1 MNNQGEQNNQNLKR
15 NIPEH
20 ALDPGLE
27 QSDHEPARLEALL
40 KEYLGPRWAQC
51 TEAERRICQEIAAAE
66 AELELYAA
74 VLRNNEASQAFSELI
89 SNSRQMGSRIEHS
102 HTSQEKATTVS
113 EWLFGVPA
121 SELSRTE
128 CKLSLVLADLEGEL
142 RAREYDLCNRAEAS
156 ACFGDYPNAD

>member
-1 MNNQGEQNNQNLKR
+1 MTKQGE
-15 NIPEH
+15 PEI
-20 ALDPGLE
+20 
-27 QSDHEPARLEALL
+27 ARLDQLL
-40 KEYLGPRWAQC
+40 KDYLGPRWDQC

-74 VLRNNEASQAFSELI
+74 VLRSNEASQAFSELI
-89 SNSRQMGSRIEHS
+89 ANSRQMGSRIES
-102 HTSQEKATTVS
+102 SYTSQEKATTVS

-128 CKLSLVLADLEGEL
+128 TKLSLVLADLEGEL

-156 ACFGDYPNAD
+156 ACFSTHPNYGHPNYE